1 MYLSESKRND
11 VFTALRYFKKE
22 EMESAI
28 LPFYE
33 TARNY
38 LTIPELMEF
47 YSLDEITRAEYD
59 IKHTELLQ
67 RDIEAL
73 GENRLEEICQK
84 AGIKMKTYQ
93 VFYYI
98 KHGKCKE
105 LNHIFVSAK
114 NQKEACAICKEIVR
128 KTIGKN
134 AFRPSCKL

>member
-11 VFTALRYFKKE
+11 VFTVLRYFKKE
-22 EMESAI
+22 EMESAM

-38 LTIPELMEF
+38 LTIPELLEW
-47 YSLDEITRAEYD
+47 YTLDDVIRMEYD
-59 IKHTELLQ
+59 IQHTELLQ
-67 RDIEAL
+67 RDNEAL
-73 GENRLEEICQK
+73 WENRLEEICQE
-84 AGIKMKTYQ
+84 ARIKMKTYQ

-98 KHGKCKE
+98 KHDKCKE
-105 LNHIFVSAK
+105 LNHMFVSAK

-134 AFRPSCKL
+134 GFRPSCKL

>member
-11 VFTALRYFKKE
+11 VFTVLRYFKKE
-22 EMESAI
+22 EMESAM
-28 LPFYE
+28 LSFYE

-47 YSLDEITRAEYD
+47 YSIDEITRAEYD
-59 IKHTELLQ
+59 IKHTEVLW
-67 RDIEAL
+67 
-73 GENRLEEICQK
+73 ENRLEICQK
-84 AGIKMKTYQ
+84 SRIKMKTYQ

-98 KHGKCKE
+98 KHDKCKE

-128 KTIGKN
+128 ETIGKN